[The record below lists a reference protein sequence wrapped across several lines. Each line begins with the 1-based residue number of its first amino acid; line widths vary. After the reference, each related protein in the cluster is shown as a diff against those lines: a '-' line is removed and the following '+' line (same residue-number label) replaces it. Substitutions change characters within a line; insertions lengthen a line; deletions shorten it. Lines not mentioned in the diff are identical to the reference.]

1 MPEKSSQAIDQELKS
16 SMQKNPGVKDYQSMQ
31 ILSAKPE
38 KLILMLY
45 DGAIRF
51 IHQGIKAI
59 EQEKIEEANA
69 HLLKTQN
76 ILVELMASLNFEKGG
91 ELAVNLFRIYEFMH
105 YTLVQANVKKEAE
118 PLNRIS
124 DQLKKIRESW
134 VQAMR
139 KEEKER
145 ANGVPGVDEDDDSKP
160 KNAKNIKL
168 TG

>member
-1 MPEKSSQAIDQELKS
+1 MK
-16 SMQKNPGVKDYQSMQ
+16 KNPGVKDYQSMQ

-51 IHQGIKAI
+51 IQQGIKAMN
-59 EQEKIEEANA
+59 ENKIELA
-69 HLLKTQN
+69 HNNLLRSQN
-76 ILVELMASLNFEKGG
+76 IMVELMASLNFEKGG

-118 PLNRIS
+118 PLARVAE
-124 DQLKKIRESW
+124 QLKMLRESW
-134 VQAMR
+134 SQALK
-139 KEEKER
+139 KEENEK
-145 ANGVPGVDEDDDSKP
+145 ANGVSSQDDDPESKT
-160 KNAKNIKL
+160 KDAKNIKL

>member
-1 MPEKSSQAIDQELKS
+1 
-16 SMQKNPGVKDYQSMQ
+16 MQ

-51 IHQGIKAI
+51 IQQGIKAMN
-59 EQEKIEEANA
+59 ENKIELA
-69 HLLKTQN
+69 HNNLLRSQN
-76 ILVELMASLNFEKGG
+76 IMVELMASLNFEKGG

-118 PLNRIS
+118 PLARVAE
-124 DQLKKIRESW
+124 QLKMLRKSW
-134 VQAMR
+134 FQALK
-139 KEEKER
+139 KEENGK
-145 ANGVPGVDEDDDSKP
+145 ANGVSGNDDDAESSTKD
-160 KNAKNIKL
+160 AKNIKL

>member
-1 MPEKSSQAIDQELKS
+1 
-16 SMQKNPGVKDYQSMQ
+16 MQKNLGVKDYQSMQ

-51 IHQGIKAI
+51 IQQGIKAM
-59 EQEKIEEANA
+59 EENKIELA
-69 HLLKTQN
+69 HNNLLRSQN
-76 ILVELMASLNFEKGG
+76 IMVELMASLNFEKGG

-118 PLNRIS
+118 QLTRVAE
-124 DQLKKIRESW
+124 QLKMLRESW
-134 VQAMR
+134 SQALK
-139 KEEKER
+139 KEENGK
-145 ANGVPGVDEDDDSKP
+145 ANGVSGQDEDPDSKT
-160 KNAKNIKL
+160 KDAKNIKL

>member
-1 MPEKSSQAIDQELKS
+1 
-16 SMQKNPGVKDYQSMQ
+16 MQKNLGVKDYQSMQ

-51 IHQGIKAI
+51 IQQAIKAI
-59 EQEKIEEANA
+59 EENNIETA
-69 HLLKTQN
+69 HNNLLRSQN
-76 ILVELMASLNFEKGG
+76 IMVELMASLNFEKGG
-91 ELAVNLFRIYEFMH
+91 DLAANLFRIYEFMH
-105 YTLVQANVKKEAE
+105 YTLVQANLKKDAE
-118 PLNRIS
+118 PLTRIS
-124 DQLKKIRESW
+124 DQLKRLRESW
-134 VQAMR
+134 GQALK

-145 ANGVPGVDEDDDSKP
+145 ANGVSEQDEKPDSKP

>member
-16 SMQKNPGVKDYQSMQ
+16 SMKKNPGVKDYQSMQ

-51 IHQGIKAI
+51 IQQGIKAM
-59 EQEKIEEANA
+59 EENKIELSHNN
-69 HLLKTQN
+69 LLRSQN
-76 ILVELMASLNFEKGG
+76 IMVELMASLNFEKGG

-118 PLNRIS
+118 PLARVAE
-124 DQLKKIRESW
+124 QLKMLRESW
-134 VQAMR
+134 SQALK
-139 KEEKER
+139 KEENGK
-145 ANGVPGVDEDDDSKP
+145 ANGVSSQDDDSDSKT
-160 KNAKNIKL
+160 KDAKNIKL

>member
-1 MPEKSSQAIDQELKS
+1 
-16 SMQKNPGVKDYQSMQ
+16 MQKNPGVKDYQSMQ

-51 IHQGIKAI
+51 IQQGIKAM
-59 EQEKIEEANA
+59 EENKIELA
-69 HLLKTQN
+69 HNNLLRSQN
-76 ILVELMASLNFEKGG
+76 IMVELMASLNFEKGG
-91 ELAVNLFRIYEFMH
+91 ELSVNLFRIYEFMH

-118 PLNRIS
+118 PLTRVAE
-124 DQLKKIRESW
+124 QLKMLRESW
-134 VQAMR
+134 SQALK
-139 KEEKER
+139 KEE
-145 ANGVPGVDEDDDSKP
+145 NGKTNGISGQDEDPESKT

>member
-1 MPEKSSQAIDQELKS
+1 MK
-16 SMQKNPGVKDYQSMQ
+16 KNPGVKDYQSMQ

-51 IHQGIKAI
+51 IQQGIKAMN
-59 EQEKIEEANA
+59 ENKIELA
-69 HLLKTQN
+69 HNNLLRSQN
-76 ILVELMASLNFEKGG
+76 IMVELMASLNFEKGG

-118 PLNRIS
+118 PLARVAE
-124 DQLKKIRESW
+124 QLKMLRESW
-134 VQAMR
+134 SQALK
-139 KEEKER
+139 KEENGK
-145 ANGVPGVDEDDDSKP
+145 ANGVSSQDDDPESKT
-160 KNAKNIKL
+160 KDAKNIKL

>member
-1 MPEKSSQAIDQELKS
+1 MPEKSSQAINQELGS
-16 SMQKNPGVKDYQSMQ
+16 SMQKNLGVKDYQSMQ

-51 IHQGIKAI
+51 IQQGIKAM
-59 EQEKIEEANA
+59 EENKIELA
-69 HLLKTQN
+69 HNNLLRSQN
-76 ILVELMASLNFEKGG
+76 IMVELMASLNFEKGG

-118 PLNRIS
+118 QLTRVAE
-124 DQLKKIRESW
+124 QLKMLRESW
-134 VQAMR
+134 SQALK
-139 KEEKER
+139 KEENGK
-145 ANGVPGVDEDDDSKP
+145 ANGVSGQDEDPDSKT
-160 KNAKNIKL
+160 KDAKNIKL

>member
-1 MPEKSSQAIDQELKS
+1 
-16 SMQKNPGVKDYQSMQ
+16 MQKNPGVKDYQSMQ

-51 IHQGIKAI
+51 IQQGIKAMK
-59 EQEKIEEANA
+59 ENKIELA
-69 HLLKTQN
+69 HNNLLRSQN
-76 ILVELMASLNFEKGG
+76 IMVELMASLNFEKGG

-118 PLNRIS
+118 PLTRVAE
-124 DQLKKIRESW
+124 QLKMLRESW
-134 VQAMR
+134 AQALK
-139 KEEKER
+139 KEENGKG
-145 ANGVPGVDEDDDSKP
+145 NGVYGQDDDPDSKT
-160 KNAKNIKL
+160 KDVKNIKL